1 MAGEAAALNNGAVQ
15 KTSFK
20 VKGMTCA
27 ACSSRVERG
36 LTRMP
41 GVNSALVNLATET
54 ATVEY
59 DPAAVGPSD
68 FVQKVEQLGYTVPT
82 EKLELKVSGMTCA
95 ACSARVEK
103 RLKATPGVVS
113 AAVNLVAEKAV
124 IEYNQAEIR
133 PSDLVNAIILLG
145 YEARLAAGES
155 PDREKAER
163 AQEMKRQR
171 FLFTFSAVLSFP
183 LLVGMIGMLTPYGH
197 LLPAFLND
205 NLFMFFLATPVQL
218 VAGYPFY
225 RDSYIV
231 LKNKSANMS
240 VLVALGT
247 SAAYLYSTAATFWG
261 HRFGLHHAYFESSAV
276 LLTLVLL
283 GKMLEANARGK
294 TSEALRKLAGLQ
306 AKTARVI
313 RSGREVDVPVD
324 EVLAGDLLVVRPGEK
339 IPVDGILRE
348 GNSTVDES
356 MLTGESLPVDKKE
369 GDPVTGATINKLGT
383 FTFEATRVG
392 RDTALAQIIRVVEEA
407 QGSKAPIQRMADVIS
422 AYFVPVVIGIAVLT
436 FLGWYFIGDTGNFT
450 RALLNFTAVL
460 VIACPCALGL
470 ATPTSIMVG
479 TGKGAEFGILIKGG
493 EHLEKAHQLN
503 GIVLDKTGTITR
515 GEPKMTDLVPAP
527 GFAGREDFL
536 LALAGAAE
544 KGSEHPL
551 ARAIVQQAGI
561 LADGPKVKDFKAIP
575 GRGIEVSVDGR
586 PVLVGTKKFLAERE
600 IALPEGF
607 PALIEDLENRGKTV
621 MLLAVDGQTAGVV
634 AVADTV
640 KEYSAEAIARLTA
653 MGIEVWMITGD
664 NTRTARAIALEVG
677 IPGERVLAE
686 VLPEEK
692 AKKVRELRR
701 RGLVVGMVGDGIND
715 APALAESDVG
725 FAIGSGTDV
734 AVDTAGVVLIGG
746 DLRSV
751 ADSIELSRAT
761 MRNIRQNLFWSLA
774 YNTVGIPIAAMGFLS
789 PVIAGGAMAMSSV
802 SVVSNALRLKRFVPG
817 RLRGKACGKKEH

>member
-1 MAGEAAALNNGAVQ
+1 MAGEAAVLHKGAVQ

-27 ACSSRVERG
+27 ACSARVERG
-36 LTRMP
+36 LARMP
-41 GVNSALVNLATET
+41 GVIGARVNLATET

-59 DPAAVGPSD
+59 DPAAVGPA
-68 FVQKVEQLGYTVPT
+68 G
-82 EKLELKVSGMTCA
+82 
-95 ACSARVEK
+95 
-103 RLKATPGVVS
+103 
-113 AAVNLVAEKAV
+113 
-124 IEYNQAEIR
+124 
-133 PSDLVNAIILLG
+133 LVNAIILLG
-145 YEARLAAGES
+145 YEARPAAAES

-163 AQEMKRQR
+163 VREMKRQR

-183 LLVGMIGMLTPYGH
+183 LLAGMIGMLTPYGH
-197 LLPAFLND
+197 LLPAFLYD

-218 VAGYPFY
+218 VAGYHFY
-225 RDSYIV
+225 RDSYIA

-261 HRFGLHHAYFESSAV
+261 QRFGLHHAYFESSAV

-283 GKMLEANARGK
+283 GKMLEAGARGK
-294 TSEALRKLAGLQ
+294 TSEALRKLAGMQ
-306 AKTARVI
+306 AKTASVI
-313 RSGREVDVPVD
+313 RNGREAEVPVE
-324 EVLAGDLLVVRPGEK
+324 EVLAGDRLVVRPGEK

-348 GNSTVDES
+348 GSSTVDES

-422 AYFVPVVIGIAVLT
+422 AYFVPFVIGIAVLT
-436 FLGWYFIGDTGNFT
+436 YLAWYFIGDPGNFT

-503 GIVLDKTGTITR
+503 AVVLDKTGTITR
-515 GEPKMTDLVPAP
+515 GEPEMTDLVPAP
-527 GFAGREDFL
+527 GFAGREAFL
-536 LALAGAAE
+536 LALAAAAE

-551 ARAIVQQAGI
+551 ARAIVQRAGM
-561 LADGPKVKDFKAIP
+561 LADGPEVKDFKAIP

-586 PVLVGTKKFLAERE
+586 PVLAGTRKFLAEKGVP
-600 IALPEGF
+600 LPEGF
-607 PALIEDLENRGKTV
+607 PALIEELENRGKTV
-621 MLLAVDGQTAGVV
+621 MLLALDGQAAG
-634 AVADTV
+634 AIALADTV
-640 KEYSAEAIARLTA
+640 KEHSRAAIDQLSA

-664 NTRTARAIALEVG
+664 NTRTARAIASEAG

-686 VLPEEK
+686 VLPEDK
-692 AKKVRELRR
+692 AHKVRELRQ

-725 FAIGSGTDV
+725 FAIGSGADI
-734 AVDTAGVVLIGG
+734 AVETAGIVLIRG

-774 YNTVGIPIAAMGFLS
+774 YNTVGIPIAALGFLS
-789 PVIAGGAMAMSSV
+789 PVIAGGAMAMSSL

-817 RLRGKACGKKEH
+817 RLRGKA